1 MERQFEPE
9 ASFDG
14 AILDDDRLLH
24 NLIMAE
30 EHYLITSSYFKCLQT
45 DLKPGMRDVV
55 ANWMLEVTS
64 ITTTLPTCCTLLFI
78 SHFFCNAKTY
88 VCLCKA
94 HIYPLFVSFRMLYH
108 FCSTF
113 SSLRTLLYNNPLS
126 LARTHWQK

>member
-64 ITTTLPTCCTLLFI
+64 ITTTLPTAVHYYSLVISFAMLKHTSAFVKHIFTPSSLAFVCYTTFARLFPHCALCCTI
-78 SHFFCNAKTY
+78 TRCH
-88 VCLCKA
+88 
-94 HIYPLFVSFRMLYH
+94 
-108 FCSTF
+108 
-113 SSLRTLLYNNPLS
+113 
-126 LARTHWQK
+126 